1 MTKLPQ
7 VKKKI
12 LTIQM
17 IATSHAKL
25 LPPSILM
32 TKGILLLKTGRP
44 AARKNDKMRNVS
56 TGLKNRQKSRKK

>member
-25 LPPSILM
+25 PPSIQM
-32 TKGILLLKTGRP
+32 TNGILLLKTGRP

-56 TGLKNRQKSRKK
+56 TGLKNRQKNRKK